1 MLQDNP
7 YALKRGITVSREPS
21 APSAPPAQDGGDDD
35 VLELRAALKL
45 AQRVLERY
53 RSDLKQ
59 RDAELK
65 QKAAELKQ
73 TEDVLKQTSISYA
86 AQHKTLKLTDDKF
99 KEYKEWYKLLHDD
112 WLQLKEKEDASS
124 CAIRT
129 LQDKVKYLQKHV
141 DERTTELAK
150 LDEENVS
157 LRYELFNTKA
167 EVEKL
172 QERMRS

>member
-45 AQRVLERY
+45 AYGVLERYRSQLERY

-59 RDAELK
+59 KEDELK
-65 QKAAELKQ
+65 QQ
-73 TEDVLKQTSISYA
+73 
-86 AQHKTLKLTDDKF
+86 
-99 KEYKEWYKLLHDD
+99 KEWYTQLNDDFEFLHRHLAESKERED
-112 WLQLKEKEDASS
+112 QLKQKQHEPMGKNT
-124 CAIRT
+124 R
-129 LQDKVKYLQKHV
+129 LQDEVKYLQKHV

-150 LDEENVS
+150 LEEENVS